1 MSQPPLFPSF
11 DGLMHL
17 AKREGVDIRPTLLR
31 VLTDLYVQAPGH
43 SAEEQQHYVELASRL
58 IVQVDDAT
66 RSVVRARLAVYPD
79 TPHEIRELLGLAKPV
94 ALPQAVMNAEPRRR
108 PSRSKARRRQR
119 IAAGRSCR
127 CSRTMPR
134 RSTRCSWAPHPPS
147 ASRSCAISK
156 PRRCARR
163 RGSNP
168 FAPVAPWPCSNA
180 RRSPA
185 ISPPSPPSFRMR
197 CCCRHRSA
205 NASSPTQAAKRSP
218 APPRRW
224 RCPADIFQRVLLFLK
239 PEWGSSVIRVF
250 RLARLYDTLSEQAA
264 LIMLSVWRGAIIAQT
279 KAKYRPALYDDERR
293 RARPAAAAPQP
304 ASSAAKPLPGRMASA
319 EASSSRDRES
329 AVRRGPRSRR
339 SRCRNRSG
347 FPW

>member
-58 IVQVDDAT
+58 ITQVDDAT

-94 ALPQAVMNAEPRRR
+94 ALPQAVMDAEPL
-108 PSRSKARRRQR
+108 PQTGQQQTET
-119 IAAGRSCR
+119 AGRRETKLSMQPDDAASIDEMFMGAASTERIQILRNLETSPLRPAARIEPLRAGRAVAVLERAAFAGNQSAFAAELSDALLLPASVGERIVADASGEALACAAKTL
-127 CSRTMPR
+127 TMP
-134 RSTRCSWAPHPPS
+134 S
-147 ASRSCAISK
+147 
-156 PRRCARR
+156 
-163 RGSNP
+163 
-168 FAPVAPWPCSNA
+168 
-180 RRSPA
+180 
-185 ISPPSPPSFRMR
+185 
-197 CCCRHRSA
+197 
-205 NASSPTQAAKRSP
+205 
-218 APPRRW
+218 
-224 RCPADIFQRVLLFLK
+224 DIFQRVLLFLK

-250 RLARLYDTLSEQAA
+250 RLARLYDTLSDQAA

-304 ASSAAKPLPGRMASA
+304 AGNAAKPQPGRVAT
-319 EASSSRDRES
+319 
-329 AVRRGPRSRR
+329 G
-339 SRCRNRSG
+339 G
-347 FPW
+347 